1 MAFGQDFLKGVTQ
14 GIDFKSFGK
23 QLVGGFIGNSVLRDY
38 QHASRTFTT
47 NAYELKPRYKFLFHV
62 SFTLNVTEIPF
73 LNSVFSPED
82 RTMLSLTVKTI
93 DLPKFSI
100 DVETL
105 NQYNRKRIIQKKLNY
120 EPINVTFHDTSND
133 LNRKLWYYYMSYY
146 YKDPTQRY
154 LDPNNNNGT
163 NGESSLRQA
172 GFGYNDRDIYDSQ
185 RIGNVNDW
193 GYIGEA
199 YNDGNTAG
207 TTGKPPFFRDIR
219 IYGMDQRKFA
229 EYVLI
234 NPLITS
240 WGGDQ
245 YNYSEGSGTMQNSM
259 TIAYE
264 TVKYYSGALGRSQ
277 SGGDPNVQGFA
288 TDAHYDKTV
297 SPIARPGANA
307 TVFGQ
312 GGLLDAGA
320 GILGDLQSGS
330 VLGYIGAAQ
339 KAARLSKT
347 FKGKN
352 IGSIAAS
359 EAVALGTQT
368 LKQGITPGGVR
379 QVANRANGWLF
390 PTPKTAPQT
399 APVTGRGV
407 DNAGT
412 KPPFKS
418 WAQ

>member
-1 MAFGQDFLKGVTQ
+1 MANFGQDFLKGVTQ
-14 GIDFKSFGK
+14 GLDLKSFGK
-23 QLVGGFIGNSVLRDY
+23 NVVEGFIGNDVLRDY
-38 QHASRTFTT
+38 THASKTFTT
-47 NAYELKPRYKFLFHV
+47 NAYELKPRFKFLFHV

-73 LNSVFSPED
+73 LNGAFSSD
-82 RTMLSLTVKTI
+82 DQMNLSLTVKTV
-93 DLPKFSI
+93 DLPKFNI
-100 DVETL
+100 DTETL

-120 EPINVTFHDTSND
+120 EPINIKFHDTSND
-133 LNRKLWYYYMSYY
+133 LVRKMWYYYMSYY
-146 YKDPTQRY
+146 YKDPSQRY
-154 LDPNNNNGT
+154 LNPNNNNGT

-172 GFGYNDRDIYDSQ
+172 GFGYNDRDIYDKE

-240 WGGDQ
+240 WSGDTYSYAEGG
-245 YNYSEGSGTMQNSM
+245 GTMENTM
-259 TIAYE
+259 TVAYE
-264 TVKYYSGALGRSQ
+264 TVKYYAGAVGAAQ
-277 SGGDPNVQGFA
+277 AGGDPNVQGFA

-312 GGLLDAGA
+312 GGLLETGG
-320 GILGDLQSGS
+320 GIIGDLQSGS
-330 VLGYIGAAQ
+330 VLGLIGAAQ
-339 KAARLSKT
+339 KAGRLNQT

-352 IGSIAAS
+352 LGSLAAN
-359 EAVALGTQT
+359 EALKLGTQT
-368 LKQGITPGGVR
+368 IQQGVTPGGVR
-379 QVANRANGWLF
+379 AVANKADGWIF
-390 PTPKTAPQT
+390 PTPKTAPAT
-399 APVTGRGV
+399 APAITQTT
-407 DNAGT
+407 NAGRT
-412 KPPFKS
+412 LF
-418 WAQ
+418 

>member
-1 MAFGQDFLKGVTQ
+1 
-14 GIDFKSFGK
+14 
-23 QLVGGFIGNSVLRDY
+23 
-38 QHASRTFTT
+38 
-47 NAYELKPRYKFLFHV
+47 
-62 SFTLNVTEIPF
+62 
-73 LNSVFSPED
+73 
-82 RTMLSLTVKTI
+82 
-93 DLPKFSI
+93 
-100 DVETL
+100 
-105 NQYNRKRIIQKKLNY
+105 
-120 EPINVTFHDTSND
+120 
-133 LNRKLWYYYMSYY
+133 MSYY

-154 LDPNNNNGT
+154 LDPNNTNGT
-163 NGESSLRQA
+163 NGVSSLRTA

-199 YNDGNTAG
+199 YNDGNAAG
-207 TTGKPPFFRDIR
+207 TTGKPAFFRDIR

-245 YNYSEGSGTMQNSM
+245 YDYTQGSGIMQNNM

-264 TVKYYSGALGRSQ
+264 TVKFYSGAVGRAQ

-288 TDAHYDKTV
+288 ADAHYDKTV

-339 KAARLSKT
+339 KAARLSRT

-352 IGSIAAS
+352 LGSIAAS
-359 EAVALGTQT
+359 EAVALGTET
-368 LKQGITPGGVR
+368 LKQGLPGAVR
-379 QVANRANGWLF
+379 QVANKADGWLF
-390 PTPKTAPQT
+390 PTPKTVPQST
-399 APVTGRGV
+399 PVTGRGV
-407 DNAGT
+407 DNAGAKAT
-412 KPPFKS
+412 FKS
-418 WAQ
+418 

>member
-1 MAFGQDFLKGVTQ
+1 MSSFGQDFLKGVTK
-14 GIDFKSFGK
+14 GLDLKSFGK
-23 QLVGGFIGNSVLRDY
+23 GVVAGFIGNNVLRDY

-62 SFTLNVTEIPF
+62 SFTLNVAEIPF
-73 LNSVFSPED
+73 LNSVFSSD
-82 RTMLSLTVKTI
+82 DIMNLSLTVKTI
-93 DLPKFSI
+93 DLPKFQI
-100 DVETL
+100 ETDTL
-105 NQYNRKRIIQKKLNY
+105 NQYNRKRVIQKKLNY

-133 LNRKLWYYYMSYY
+133 LTRRMWYYYMSYY

-154 LDPNNNNGT
+154 LDPNNTNGT
-163 NGESSLRQA
+163 NGSSSLRQA

-193 GYIGEA
+193 GFIGEA
-199 YNDGNTAG
+199 FNDGSTAG

-234 NPLITS
+234 NPVITA
-240 WGGDQ
+240 WGGDTYDYTQ
-245 YNYSEGSGTMQNSM
+245 GAGIMQNSM

-264 TVKYYSGALGRSQ
+264 TVKYYSGAVGKAQ

-312 GGLLDAGA
+312 GGLLETGA
-320 GILGDLQSGS
+320 GIIGDLQSGN

-339 KAARLSKT
+339 KAARLNKT

-352 IGSIAAS
+352 LGAIAAS
-359 EAVALGTQT
+359 EAVALGTNT
-368 LKQGITPGGVR
+368 LKQGLPGATR
-379 QVANRANGWLF
+379 QVANKANGWLF
-390 PTPKTAPQT
+390 PTPQNAPTTAP
-399 APVTGRGV
+399 PLGKGV
-407 DNAGT
+407 DNAGN
-412 KPPFKS
+412 KLF
-418 WAQ
+418 